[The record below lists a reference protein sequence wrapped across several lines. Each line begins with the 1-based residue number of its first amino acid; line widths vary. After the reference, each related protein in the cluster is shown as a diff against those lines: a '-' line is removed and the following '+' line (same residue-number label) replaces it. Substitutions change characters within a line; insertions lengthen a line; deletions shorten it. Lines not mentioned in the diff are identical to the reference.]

1 MKEKSGNAIHT
12 IKINLMG
19 SANGMADRR
28 MSQAF
33 QLSLFTNVT
42 THEPSRT
49 TLAPS
54 SLSRVSKISI
64 NVNKDYH
71 SHY

>member
-19 SANGMADRR
+19 SASGMADRR

-33 QLSLFTNVT
+33 QLSLFTKVT
-42 THEPSRT
+42 SQEPSRT
-49 TLAPS
+49 TLAL
-54 SLSRVSKISI
+54 SLCSVSAKYQLMSI
-64 NVNKDYH
+64 PIIIGYI
-71 SHY
+71 